1 MKILLL
7 AASLCAPGLFAP
19 GSAFRPSPGDA
30 VCEEPAEPS
39 QQPIRMCSDAG
50 RACSVD
56 RNCCSG
62 TCSKG
67 TCQ

>member
-1 MKILLL
+1 MKIILL
-7 AASLCAPGLFAP
+7 ACSICAPGLFASP
-19 GSAFRPSPGDA
+19 GLAPRPSSTEA
-30 VCEEPAEPS
+30 VSAAPIEGAELA
-39 QQPIRMCSDAG
+39 CSDVG
-50 RACSVD
+50 RSCSVD